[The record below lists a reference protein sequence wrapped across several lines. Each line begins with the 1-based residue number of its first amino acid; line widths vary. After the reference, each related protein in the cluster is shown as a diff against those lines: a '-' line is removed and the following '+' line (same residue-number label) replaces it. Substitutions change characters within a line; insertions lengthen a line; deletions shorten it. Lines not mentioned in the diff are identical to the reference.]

1 MGQHT
6 YQKRFSSAD
15 RQPAEVSS
23 PEGLHY
29 SNSALAAM
37 TGADSPSGNNLAD
50 IHDSIMQRF
59 SAPVRESVQA

>member
-37 TGADSPSGNNLAD
+37 TGADSPSGNN